1 MTDATLTKSL
11 PASPEAEQMILG
23 CVMLDNNVFE
33 QAAHALDA
41 EMFFLPS
48 HRKVFA
54 AMSRLYLA
62 GSGIDPVTLQ
72 NELNRSGELE
82 QVGGLA
88 FIASLF
94 DGAPRFSNIE
104 SYVRIVRERFQMR
117 QLAATGSVILN
128 RALDAD
134 LDVGEQLRMAEQSLL
149 DITARD
155 TSAQW
160 ASIGSSAHSYL
171 SEVESRASSPRPV
184 VGFSTG
190 LRDLDYMT
198 LGLERGTVN
207 IVAARPGVGKTAFA
221 LGLTRNITESKWN
234 RGDDMQFPVVGWF
247 SMEMSRQQLS
257 RRLIASLARVDMR
270 RLHLGDLTK
279 DEWRRVS
286 DAESQLAHWRC
297 FVDDRCGLSVPK
309 MREALRQLRQDE
321 KGLDVLVI
329 DYLQLGDGD
338 GGKRFNRAE
347 EVGAFSRGIMQL
359 AKDYN
364 VCVIAL
370 SQCNRMAESRGGND
384 KGRIGLGDLRES
396 GQIEQDAYQVWGLYR
411 EELQNR
417 ETEKRNILEID
428 ILKQRNGSL
437 GRVEVV
443 FRANEM
449 FIGDLEREQ
458 WEI

>member
-1 MTDATLTKSL
+1 MTDLTLTKSL

-48 HRKVFA
+48 HRKAFA

-72 NELNRSGELE
+72 NELNRTGELE
-82 QVGGLA
+82 QVGGPV
-88 FIASLF
+88 FIASLY
-94 DGAPRFSNIE
+94 DGVPRFSNIE

-117 QLAATGSVILN
+117 QLVSAGSAILN
-128 RALDAD
+128 RAMDAD
-134 LDVGEQLRMAEQSLL
+134 LGVDEQLRIAERSLL
-149 DITARD
+149 DVTARD
-155 TSAQW
+155 TSAHWSQ
-160 ASIGSSAHSYL
+160 IGGTAHSYL
-171 SEVESRASSPRPV
+171 SEVELRANSPRPV

-190 LRDLDYMT
+190 LKDLDYMT
-198 LGLERGTVN
+198 LGLERKTVN

-234 RGDDMQFPVVGWF
+234 RGDDMQPPVIGWF
-247 SMEMSRQQLS
+247 SMEMSKEQLS
-257 RRLIASLARVDMR
+257 RRLLASVARVDMR

-279 DEWRRVS
+279 EEWRRVS
-286 DAESQLAHWRC
+286 EAESYLATWRC
-297 FVDDRCGLSVPK
+297 FVDDRCGLSVAK
-309 MREALRQLRQDE
+309 MREAMRQLRQEE

-347 EVGAFSRGIMQL
+347 EVGAFSRGIMQM

-370 SQCNRMAESRGGND
+370 SQCNRMAESRGGNE

-396 GQIEQDAYQVWGLYR
+396 GQLEQDAYQVWGLYR
-411 EELQNR
+411 DELQNR
-417 ETEKRNILEID
+417 ETDKPNVMEID
-428 ILKQRNGSL
+428 VLKQRNGAL

-449 FIGDLEREQ
+449 FIGDLERDYA
-458 WEI
+458 